1 MICLF
6 LSSSLPSTPG
16 NHWFFFLTVSVILPF
31 PECHIIGILQWVAGI
46 IPYVDFSDWFLSLSN
61 MEVFFMSF
69 CDLIVLL
76 AFNHQ
81 IIFLFMGV
89 LQFAHSPTQEHLSFF
104 FFAVM
109 NKSAIKIHVEFFCVD
124 MFSPYLNK
132 YLTVRLPELLVVV
145 PLILSQTAKLI
156 STGAVAFLH
165 PYQQWVRVSY
175 SQKHLL

>member
-1 MICLF
+1 
-6 LSSSLPSTPG
+6 
-16 NHWFFFLTVSVILPF
+16 
-31 PECHIIGILQWVAGI
+31 
-46 IPYVDFSDWFLSLSN
+46 
-61 MEVFFMSF
+61 
-69 CDLIVLL
+69 
-76 AFNHQ
+76 
-81 IIFLFMGV
+81 MGV

-165 PYQQWVRVSY
+165 PYQQ
-175 SQKHLL
+175 